1 MKEIE
6 TAFHLEVYDP
16 TGSNEVVRQHAP
28 RLPDLNGKTIC
39 ELSNRLW
46 EDFRI
51 FPAIREQLQKRFS
64 TAKII
69 PFTEFPGLYG
79 TDAEVI
85 SKILAD
91 KECDAVIAGN
101 AA

>member
-1 MKEIE
+1 MKKIE
-6 TAFHLEVYDP
+6 SVFHLEVYAP
-16 TGSNEVVRQHAP
+16 VGSNEVVRQHAP

-51 FPAIREQLQKRFS
+51 FPAIRKELQKRFP

-69 PFTEFPGLYG
+69 PYTEFPGLYG
-79 TDAEVI
+79 TDAKVI
-85 SKILAD
+85 SNMLAE
-91 KECDAVIAGN
+91 KKCDAVLAGN